1 MNPED
6 PAVAEFGLRI
16 TRAQREYFNYRY
28 DDASFRAELAK
39 LYSVRPP
46 GQRVTFAAGGSGWK
60 RTGLRT
66 PSASRSLVFLELT
79 H

>member
-39 LYSVRPP
+39 LCSVPARPVRDFRSRR
-46 GQRVTFAAGGSGWK
+46 QR
-60 RTGLRT
+60 
-66 PSASRSLVFLELT
+66 LEEDGPLDAFR
-79 H
+79 